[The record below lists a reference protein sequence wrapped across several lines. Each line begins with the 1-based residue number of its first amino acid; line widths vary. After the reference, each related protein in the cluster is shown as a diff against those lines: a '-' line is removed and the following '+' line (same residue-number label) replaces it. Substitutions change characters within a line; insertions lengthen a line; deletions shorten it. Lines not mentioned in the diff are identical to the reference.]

1 MVFFFFFSLFAPGQ
15 GGISQH
21 WILTCKSHP
30 LAFLLFLSFSFSF
43 FLKNKKSINNS
54 ETQPLPTPL
63 SWFAFHALHPLA
75 GKVITAAVLAIEILV
90 PFLFFATAPFVR
102 ALAACLQLSLQLA
115 IALMGNY
122 GFSGLLTSVLCLSL
136 FDDRTLSS
144 ALWLFR
150 VQLGEIPPL
159 PDPTSNPP
167 CSPLSPAYR

>member
-1 MVFFFFFSLFAPGQ
+1 MESHSIGFLLVNPFFFLSCLSSFPFF
-15 GGISQH
+15 
-21 WILTCKSHP
+21 
-30 LAFLLFLSFSFSF
+30 FLLLFSQ
-43 FLKNKKSINNS
+43 KQKINQSINS

-63 SWFAFHALHPLA
+63 SWFVFHALHPLA